1 MIENFTK
8 FAKMMGDKVEVNP
21 AARSAVVFLPF
32 SKNRRREGVQTPH
45 SRAKVKS
52 YGDLP

>member
-8 FAKMMGDKVEVNP
+8 IAKKMGDKVEENP
-21 AARSAVVFLPF
+21 AVRSAAVFLPF
-32 SKNRRREGVQTPH
+32 SKNRRGEGVQIPH

>member
-8 FAKMMGDKVEVNP
+8 FSKKMGDKVEENP
-21 AARSAVVFLPF
+21 AARSTTVFLPF
-32 SKNRRREGVQTPH
+32 SKNRRGEGVQTPH
-45 SRAKVKS
+45 SKAKVKS